1 MKLLLCCVQVVFVA
15 TAAYDYVYWGDLS
28 DIAIDDISFGS
39 IPPPGKYGTFEKVVI
54 LQIQHGTVKIA

>member
-15 TAAYDYVYWGDLS
+15 TAAYDFVYLS

-39 IPPPGKYGTFEKVVI
+39 IPPPCKYGTFEKV
-54 LQIQHGTVKIA
+54 Q